1 MIPVP
6 TPTTATTSGP
16 SSDTAQPGGGPTL
29 TVKLSG
35 SLLDPEGI
43 DTLVAALDALDHR
56 APAARVVLVH
66 GGGPQLDAALARL
79 DEPTRT
85 HDGLRVTTPA
95 QVGIVQATL
104 DQVGH
109 ELATALAARRHPA
122 EHVSSIE
129 QRLVATVKRAPD
141 GTDLGRVGTPVA
153 FRTHRLPGPP
163 AIPVVTPV
171 GTDGADPLNVNADEA
186 AATIATATGSRHLV
200 LATDVPGVLDAHG
213 TLLERLTPDEADQL
227 VADGT
232 AAGGMQPKLAAATD
246 ALQHGVRAVHVTDLA
261 EATLADIVAGPP
273 AGPGTRITHRP
284 GVPA

>member
-6 TPTTATTSGP
+6 TPTTASGP
-16 SSDTAQPGGGPTL
+16 SPGTPQLGAGPTL

-35 SLLDPEGI
+35 SLLDPDGI
-43 DTLVAALDALDHR
+43 DTLAAALDALNHR

-109 ELATALAARRHPA
+109 ELATALAARGPPA

-141 GTDLGRVGTPVA
+141 GTDLGRVGTPVT

-163 AIPVVTPV
+163 AVPVVTPV

-186 AATIATATGSRHLV
+186 AATIAAATGSDALV

-213 TLLERLTPDEADQL
+213 TLLERLTPDQADQL

-232 AAGGMQPKLAAATD
+232 AADGMQPKLAAATD
-246 ALQHGVRAVHVTDLA
+246 ALQHGVGAVHVTDLD
-261 EATLADIVAGPP
+261 EATLANILADPP
-273 AGPGTRITHRP
+273 TGPGTRITHRP
-284 GVPA
+284 EVHA